1 MPGSASS
8 ALALLF
14 LVALQ
19 SQSYSRHKPRAIRN
33 KVAGMITIYGDP
45 ISGNCLKV
53 KWAAYTGAIPFTW
66 IDVNV
71 VKRETR
77 TDAFLALNPAGQVPT
92 IVFEDGRTLAQSG
105 AIILHLA
112 EGSALIP
119 ADPYLRAKMFEWM
132 FWEQYNHEP
141 TVAVVRFQMKY
152 LGRPRG
158 EVDPALIARA
168 EAALTLMDRTLAAG
182 ALNGRDF
189 LVGATLTLADI
200 ALVAYTRF
208 AADGGFDLADYP
220 AVDAWVRRVE
230 QELPIREQRR
240 EDVVALRW

>member
-1 MPGSASS
+1 
-8 ALALLF
+8 
-14 LVALQ
+14 
-19 SQSYSRHKPRAIRN
+19 
-33 KVAGMITIYGDP
+33 MITIYGDP

-53 KWAAYTGAIPFTW
+53 KWTAEKLAIPFTW

-77 TDAFLALNPAGQVPT
+77 SDEFLAMNPAGQVPT

-119 ADPYLRAKMFEWM
+119 ADSYQRAKMLEWM

-141 TVAVVRFQMKY
+141 TVAVVRFQIKE
-152 LGRPRG
+152 LGRPRS
-158 EVDPALIARA
+158 EVDPTLIAKA
-168 EAALTLMDRTLAAG
+168 EAALALMDRALMDGARAG
-182 ALNGRDF
+182 RKF
-189 LVGATLTLADI
+189 LVGETLTLADI

-208 AADGGFDLADYP
+208 AADGGFVLADYP
-220 AVDAWVRRVE
+220 AVEAWVGRIE
-230 QELPIREQRR
+230 TELPIRDPR
-240 EDVVALRW
+240 

>member
-1 MPGSASS
+1 
-8 ALALLF
+8 
-14 LVALQ
+14 
-19 SQSYSRHKPRAIRN
+19 
-33 KVAGMITIYGDP
+33 MITIYGDA

-53 KWAAYTGAIPFTW
+53 KWTAERLAIPFTW

-77 TDAFLALNPAGQVPT
+77 SDDFLAMNPAGQVPT
-92 IVFEDGRTLAQSG
+92 IVLEDGRPLAQSG

-119 ADPYLRAKMFEWM
+119 ADPYLRAKMLEWM

-152 LGRPRG
+152 LGRPRS
-158 EVDPALIARA
+158 EVDPALIAKA
-168 EAALTLMDRTLAAG
+168 EAALTLMDRALADA
-182 ALNGRDF
+182 ALAGRDF
-189 LVGATLTLADI
+189 LVGETVTLADI

-220 AVDAWVRRVE
+220 AVEAWVRRVE
-230 QELPIREQRR
+230 QELPIRDPR
-240 EDVVALRW
+240 

>member
-1 MPGSASS
+1 
-8 ALALLF
+8 
-14 LVALQ
+14 
-19 SQSYSRHKPRAIRN
+19 
-33 KVAGMITIYGDP
+33 MITIYGDP

-53 KWAAYTGAIPFTW
+53 KWTAERVGIPFTW

-77 TDAFLALNPAGQVPT
+77 TDAFLAINPAGQVPT
-92 IVFEDGRTLAQSG
+92 IVLEDGRPLAQSG

-112 EGSALIP
+112 DGSALIP
-119 ADPYLRAKMFEWM
+119 ADAYQRAKMLEWM

-168 EAALTLMDRTLAAG
+168 EGALALMDRSLAAA
-182 ALNGRDF
+182 ALAGRDF
-189 LVGATLTLADI
+189 LVGETLTLADI

-220 AVDAWVRRVE
+220 AVEAWVRRVE
-230 QELPIREQRR
+230 QELPIRDPR
-240 EDVVALRW
+240 